1 MSESKLALRAL
12 QENSF
17 ANLSSSRIAAAFLLA
32 AHDVGHHMVH
42 TAAAE
47 YPWSS

>member
-1 MSESKLALRAL
+1 MSESKIALRAL

-17 ANLSSSRIAAAFLLA
+17 ANLSSSRIAAFLLA